1 MQVSFYQVIQK
12 ISETTGKELTVSD
25 ITSTFQKTYFLSPHA
40 PRLHLRSFVLSDS
53 HVSSSTLPS
62 GVQTPKQTDEER
74 EESAAN
80 SREKEIVA
88 KVAVDG
94 MVQTIRGQGNGPLS
108 SLIDAL
114 ANHFGLELAIKN
126 YSEHSVGMGS
136 NTRAA
141 SFVELT
147 TAEDGAKTANSFW
160 GVGLDVDIAGSGL
173 RAVLG
178 AASSALGDKKLE
190 IMNGSQ

>member
-1 MQVSFYQVIQK
+1 MQVAFYQVVQK
-12 ISETTGKELTVSD
+12 ISETTGKELTVGD
-25 ITSTFQKTYFLSPHA
+25 ITSTFQKTYFLAPHT
-40 PRLHLRSFVLSDS
+40 PRLHLRSFVLSDTNT
-53 HVSSSTLPS
+53 VTP
-62 GVQTPKQTDEER
+62 GGTPKPEEDESDE
-74 EESAAN
+74 AKAN

-108 SLIDAL
+108 SLLDAL
-114 ANHFGLELAIKN
+114 VNHFGLELSVKS
-126 YSEHSVGMGS
+126 YSEHSVGGGS

-147 TAEDGAKTANSFW
+147 AGDDKSSAASFW
-160 GVGLDVDIAGSGL
+160 GVGIDVDIAGSGL

-178 AASSALGDKKLE
+178 AASNAIGDRKLD
-190 IMNGSQ
+190 IKVNGA